1 MESFNNAMMHDS
13 VWFDRVK
20 YEQEVENYQLQISGN
35 ASGSPLVNQIAQAR
49 ANIKQ
54 SFKDAPA
61 PAGGASSE
69 AIKSLEK
76 ENQDLKKLVADLTK
90 RLAAL
95 EVRVTKVEKAPAA
108 APAPAAKAPAPA
120 KPAAKDDDDS
130 DDLFGDDSDEEE
142 EEETQAEKAKREK
155 MEEAKKK
162 AMEAKAKPKKVVIAK
177 SEVVLDVKPWDDET
191 NMKELEDNVKSIV
204 MDGLVWGSSKLVPVG
219 YGISKLRI
227 TCVVEDEK
235 VSTDDIEDKIVGFED
250 HVQSMDIFAFNKI

>member
-1 MESFNNAMMHDS
+1 MM
-13 VWFDRVK
+13 RRRP
-20 YEQEVENYQLQISGN
+20 LQ
-35 ASGSPLVNQIAQAR
+35 R
-49 ANIKQ
+49 KQ
-54 SFKDAPA
+54 S
-61 PAGGASSE
+61 E
-69 AIKSLEK
+69 
-76 ENQDLKKLVADLTK
+76 
-90 RLAAL
+90 R
-95 EVRVTKVEKAPAA
+95 
-108 APAPAAKAPAPA
+108 
-120 KPAAKDDDDS
+120 
-130 DDLFGDDSDEEE
+130 
-142 EEETQAEKAKREK
+142 K

-191 NMKELEDNVKSIV
+191 NMTELEANVKSIA